1 MAFTHPELWAF
12 ASTWY
17 RYLDVHAPLES
28 FRDLITEDAEFV
40 FPEVTV
46 KGFSGYQGW
55 YDTVVG
61 IFFDEQHTLKIADI
75 QSESGDECVA
85 HVVVNWH
92 ASIWTPP
99 APLSTRLMMD
109 ADQTWTVKRTSSGLK
124 VAKYVVNS
132 MAYEDGSCKL

>member
-1 MAFTHPELWAF
+1 MAFSHPELWTF

-28 FRDLITEDAEFV
+28 FRSLITEDAEFV
-40 FPEVTV
+40 FPEITV
-46 KGFSGYQGW
+46 KGFAGYQGW
-55 YDTVVG
+55 YDKVVT
-61 IFFDEQHTLKIADI
+61 IFFDEQHTLRVADI
-75 QSESGDECVA
+75 ESETDSECVA

-109 ADQTWTVKRTSSGLK
+109 ADQTWTVRRTDQGLK
-124 VAKYVVNS
+124 VSKYVVNG
-132 MAYEDGSCKL
+132 MTYEPGSCKL

>member
-1 MAFTHPELWAF
+1 MSFTHPELWAF

-28 FRDLITEDAEFV
+28 FRSLITEDAEFV

-75 QSESGDECVA
+75 QNDSGQECTA
-85 HVVVNWH
+85 HVIVNWH

-109 ADQTWTVKRTSSGLK
+109 ADQTWTVRRTDEGLK
-124 VAKYVVNS
+124 VAKYVVNN
-132 MAYEDGSCKL
+132 MTYEPGSCKL